1 MTGPI
6 ARNNAIRAR
15 CLGAL
20 VWTRADVGGPAA
32 QRQDVRRPSE
42 EISEEHR
49 MRFWQID
56 GVSRGKLIIV
66 LILLY
71 CLMVAN
77 VLVPTIRLSLQP
89 ANYLL
94 FGLSQLIPLF
104 IIGVSARL

>member
-1 MTGPI
+1 
-6 ARNNAIRAR
+6 
-15 CLGAL
+15 
-20 VWTRADVGGPAA
+20 
-32 QRQDVRRPSE
+32 
-42 EISEEHR
+42 

-94 FGLSQLIPLF
+94 FGLSQLIPFAALRGRALVDRVNRF
-104 IIGVSARL
+104 QRSIECGSGRSTGSAAES